1 MKILI
6 PVLVFLFVLSGCS
19 EWKYGRGI
27 RPSKNEVRYSEV
39 IIEKNKVEPL
49 VIDVPR
55 VTNNDLAL
63 SEKTT
68 FKSKSVES
76 KSVESKSV
84 ESKTKFDKKELEEI
98 NWIPT
103 QDRVVENLD
112 SLKRQQEI
120 IDQAKRAE
128 RSGKNSL
135 ILGILSTLF
144 SFTPLFIA
152 GFILGIK
159 GLSKSSSALDAPY
172 ITPKGLNSARV
183 GYVFSLVGVVV
194 SSIFIF
200 FLLLILLLFIFAL

>member
-39 IIEKNKVEPL
+39 IIEKNKIEPL

-55 VTNNDLAL
+55 VTNNDLTL

-68 FKSKSVES
+68 FKSKSVQS
-76 KSVESKSV
+76 KSVQ
-84 ESKTKFDKKELEEI
+84 SKTKFDKKELEEI

-183 GYVFSLVGVVV
+183 GYVFSIVGVVV

>member
-39 IIEKNKVEPL
+39 IIEKNKIEPL

-55 VTNNDLAL
+55 VTNNDLTL

-68 FKSKSVES
+68 FKS

>member
-55 VTNNDLAL
+55 VTNNDLTL
-63 SEKTT
+63 SEKAT
-68 FKSKSVES
+68 FKSKSVQS
-76 KSVESKSV
+76 KSVQ
-84 ESKTKFDKKELEEI
+84 SKTKFDKKELEEI